1 MLKFNQWKSDAY
13 LIVHGNNQLITYD
26 LTKSNILFTEKNVK
40 KFTTLPNF
48 VLSSNNNQ
56 IKIYNIQKKKDITIN
71 FQHYVT
77 MRLQV

>member
-1 MLKFNQWKSDAY
+1 MEICSDAY

-71 FQHYVT
+71 FQH
-77 MRLQV
+77 